1 MFEMLLLRTGRLI
14 APDAW
19 RSRTWRRFS
28 GQFFRLCVT
37 VSCLFLVGAC
47 SIPGNSDSSSGQP
60 RLVHHQGQSWIALLF
75 SDMVAQKEDYTCG
88 AASLATVLRH
98 YYGED
103 VDEATVL
110 ETSGVDE
117 INKLT
122 VGGGDEARTVSRE
135 AYNEL
140 SEAERQDVKISG
152 FTYALLAK
160 TAKRLNYRARGIK
173 TDYKTLVNLKI
184 PVIAYIET
192 SSFHHFVVIRQV
204 NEGWIYVAD
213 PTWGNR
219 RYTRGQFLSY
229 WAIDEGKDGK
239 ALGRILA
246 ILPQKGAD
254 NTHVEPGFFNPI

>member
-1 MFEMLLLRTGRLI
+1 MVGCLL
-14 APDAW
+14 
-19 RSRTWRRFS
+19 
-28 GQFFRLCVT
+28 
-37 VSCLFLVGAC
+37 LVGAC
-47 SIPGNSDSSSGQP
+47 STVGNPGSGAGQ
-60 RLVHHQGQSWIALLF
+60 RQLVHHDGQSWIARLF

-117 INKLT
+117 INQLT
-122 VGGGDEARTVSRE
+122 VRGGGKSRTVSRE
-135 AYNEL
+135 AYKKL
-140 SEAERQDVKISG
+140 SEAERKDVKISG

-160 TAKRLNYRARGIK
+160 TANRLDYRAKGVK
-173 TDYKTLVNLKI
+173 TDYDTLLNLKI

-204 NEGWIYVAD
+204 SEDWIYVAD

-219 RYTRGQFLSY
+219 RYKRGQFLSY

-239 ALGRILA
+239 NLGRILA
-246 ILPQKGAD
+246 VLPQKGAD
-254 NTHVEPGFFNPI
+254 DTNVKPDFFNPI